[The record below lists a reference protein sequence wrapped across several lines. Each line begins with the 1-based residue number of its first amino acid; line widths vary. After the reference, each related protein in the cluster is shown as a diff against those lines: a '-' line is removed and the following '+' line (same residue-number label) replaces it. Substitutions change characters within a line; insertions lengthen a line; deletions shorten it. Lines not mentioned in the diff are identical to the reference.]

1 VLAPVQQAAANSSCF
16 GGRLRGRMCRTWAL
30 VEAARLAQPLF
41 GNAMD
46 ALSHDVLLVGG
57 GGAGLR
63 AAIAA
68 AGVNPKLRIAVV
80 SKVYPMRSH
89 TVSAEGGAA
98 GVVKP
103 DDNLDEHAY
112 DTISGGDWL
121 CDQDAVEAFVKE
133 APQELLQLERWGC
146 PWSRE
151 PDGHIAVRAF
161 GGMKKRRTWFA
172 ADKTGFHM
180 LHTLFQTTL
189 KYEPITRYDEWFV
202 TRLLVDDGRVQG
214 VVAIELMSGKIH
226 AITAKAVILC
236 TGGCG
241 RVFPFTT
248 NANIKNGDGMAL
260 AFRAGAP
267 LKDMEFM
274 QYHPTGLPF
283 TGILITEAARSEGG
297 YMLNKD
303 GYRYLQDYNLG
314 KPQPRPVLRSMELG
328 PRDRLSQAFV
338 KEDQKGR
345 TIQTPYGSIV
355 HLDLRHLGEK
365 VINTKLPFVRELC
378 LKYQNI
384 DPVKELI
391 PVRPVV
397 HYMMG
402 GVSTDIEGATP
413 LAGLY
418 AAGEVACVSINGANR
433 LGSNSLP
440 ECLVFGAR
448 AGRAAALHAAEQNA
462 PNAKVLAQA
471 SDEQRRLET
480 QFLHK
485 TGGREHI
492 STIREEMQTTVEKS
506 AGIYREEASLTKG
519 TNNLRELQERYH
531 DINLDDRSRTF
542 NTELEA
548 ALELGFMLDVAESIV
563 QCALH
568 RTESRGAHQRT
579 DFPARDDNKFLAHS
593 LIYRN
598 PDGSS
603 RVEYLPVKIT
613 RWAPGERVYGEQ
625 TQEQG
630 KQQPQAI
637 SAERAS

>member
-1 VLAPVQQAAANSSCF
+1 L
-16 GGRLRGRMCRTWAL
+16 
-30 VEAARLAQPLF
+30 EASA
-41 GNAMD
+41 
-46 ALSHDVLLVGG
+46 HDVLLIGG

-68 AGVNPKLRIAVV
+68 AEVNPKLSIAIV

-98 GVVKP
+98 GVAKP
-103 DDNLDEHAY
+103 DDSLDEHAY

-121 CDQDAVEAFVKE
+121 SDQDAVEAFVKE

-146 PWSRE
+146 PWNRE

-180 LHTLFQTTL
+180 LHTLFQTSM
-189 KYEPITRYDEWFV
+189 KYQPIARYDEWFV
-202 TRLLVDDGRVQG
+202 SKLLVEDGRVQG
-214 VVAIELMSGKIH
+214 VVAIELMSGKIQ

-248 NANIKNGDGMAL
+248 NANIKSGDGMAL
-260 AFRAGAP
+260 AYRAGAP
-267 LKDMEFM
+267 LKDMEFV

-303 GYRYLQDYNLG
+303 GYRYLQDYDLG
-314 KPQPRPVLRSMELG
+314 KPEPKPVLRSMELG

-345 TIQTPYGSIV
+345 TIPTPYGPV
-355 HLDLRHLGEK
+355 VNLDLRHLGEK
-365 VINTKLPFVRELC
+365 LINAKLPFVRELC
-378 LKYQNI
+378 QKYQNI

-402 GVSTDIEGATP
+402 GVSTDVNGATP
-413 LAGLY
+413 LQGLF
-418 AAGEVACVSINGANR
+418 AAGEAACVSINGANR

-448 AGRAAALHAAEQNA
+448 AGRAAAQFAAQQKSTNA
-462 PNAKVLAQA
+462 GALMQA
-471 SDEQRRLET
+471 LDEQRRLNS
-480 QFLHK
+480 QFLNK
-485 TGGREHI
+485 SSGRERVAA
-492 STIREEMQTTVEKS
+492 IRTEMQKTVEKS
-506 AGIYREEASLTKG
+506 AGIYREEALLKDATGK
-519 TNNLRELQERYH
+519 LRELQERYN
-531 DINLDDRSRTF
+531 DITLDDRSHTF
-542 NTELEA
+542 NTELES
-548 ALELGFMLDVAESIV
+548 ALELGFMLDVAEAIV
-563 QCALH
+563 KSALQ
-568 RTESRGAHQRT
+568 RTESRGAHQRS
-579 DFPARDDNKFLAHS
+579 DYSARDDTKFLAHS
-593 LIYRN
+593 LMYRN
-598 PDGSS
+598 PDGTS
-603 RVEYLPVKIT
+603 RVEYQPVKIT
-613 RWAPGERVYGEQ
+613 RWPLGQRVYGQ
-625 TQEQG
+625 QSQAVTA
-630 KQQPQAI
+630 KQVG
-637 SAERAS
+637 

>member
-1 VLAPVQQAAANSSCF
+1 METS
-16 GGRLRGRMCRTWAL
+16 
-30 VEAARLAQPLF
+30 
-41 GNAMD
+41 
-46 ALSHDVLLVGG
+46 SHDVLLVGG

-68 AGVNPKLRIAVV
+68 AEVNPKLSIAVV

-98 GVVKP
+98 GVAKP
-103 DDNLDEHAY
+103 DDSLDEHAY

-121 CDQDAVEAFVKE
+121 SDQDAVEAFVRE
-133 APQELLQLERWGC
+133 APLELLQLERWGC
-146 PWSRE
+146 PWNRE

-189 KYEPITRYDEWFV
+189 KYDPITRYDEWFV

-214 VVAIELMSGKIH
+214 VVAIELMSGKIQ
-226 AITAKAVILC
+226 AILAKAVILC

-260 AFRAGAP
+260 AYRAGAP
-267 LKDMEFM
+267 LKDMEFV

-283 TGILITEAARSEGG
+283 TGILITEAARAEGG

-314 KPQPRPVLRSMELG
+314 TPEPKPVLRCMELG

-338 KEDQKGR
+338 HEERKGR
-345 TIQTPYGSIV
+345 TTQTPHGPVV

-365 VINTKLPFVRELC
+365 LINAKLPFVRELC
-378 LKYQNI
+378 QKYQNI
-384 DPVKELI
+384 DPVRELI
-391 PVRPVV
+391 PVRPVI

-402 GVSTDIEGATP
+402 GVSTDIDGATP
-413 LAGLY
+413 LAGLF

-448 AGRAAALHAAEQNA
+448 AGKAAAEYASRQQDPVGGAI
-462 PNAKVLAQA
+462 LAQA
-471 SDEQRRLET
+471 ADERERLNSE
-480 QFLHK
+480 FLNK
-485 TGGREHI
+485 TGGKERI
-492 STIREEMQTTVEKS
+492 ATIRTEMQMTIEKS
-506 AGIYREEASLTKG
+506 AGIYREEPLLREG
-519 TNNLRELQERYH
+519 FNNLLQLQQRYL
-531 DINLDDRSRTF
+531 DINLDDRCHTF
-542 NTELEA
+542 NTELES

-563 QCALH
+563 NAALH
-568 RTESRGAHQRT
+568 RTESRGAHQRS
-579 DFPARDDNKFLAHS
+579 DFPARDDGKFLAHS
-593 LIYRN
+593 LLYRN
-598 PDGSS
+598 PDGTS
-603 RVEYLPVKIT
+603 RVEYSPVKIT
-613 RWAPGERVYGEQ
+613 RWPPGERVYGQQAKPQSQ
-625 TQEQG
+625 T
-630 KQQPQAI
+630 KTV
-637 SAERAS
+637 ERTG

>member
-1 VLAPVQQAAANSSCF
+1 LDTS
-16 GGRLRGRMCRTWAL
+16 
-30 VEAARLAQPLF
+30 
-41 GNAMD
+41 
-46 ALSHDVLLVGG
+46 SHDVLLVGG

-63 AAIAA
+63 AAIAIA
-68 AGVNPKLRIAVV
+68 EVNAKLSVAVV

-98 GVVKP
+98 GVIRA
-103 DDNLDEHAY
+103 DDSLEEHVY

-133 APQELLQLERWGC
+133 APEELLRLEHWGC

-151 PDGHIAVRAF
+151 PDGHIAVRPF
-161 GGMKKRRTWFA
+161 GGMKKERTWFA

-180 LHTLFQTTL
+180 LHTLFQTSL
-189 KYEPITRYDEWFV
+189 KYPAITRYDEWFV
-202 TRLLVDDGRVQG
+202 TKLLVDDGRVQG
-214 VVAIELMSGKIH
+214 VVALEMMSGRIQ

-241 RVFPFTT
+241 KVFPFTT

-260 AFRAGAP
+260 ALRAGSP
-267 LKDMEFM
+267 LKDMEFV

-283 TGILITEAARSEGG
+283 TGILITEAARAEGG

-303 GYRYLQDYNLG
+303 GYRYLQDYDLG
-314 KPQPRPVLRSMELG
+314 KPQRGPVLRTMELG

-338 KEDQKGR
+338 KELEKGR
-345 TIQTPYGSIV
+345 TIETPYGPVV

-365 VINTKLPFVRELC
+365 IINTKLPFVRELC

-384 DPVKELI
+384 DPIKEMI

-402 GVSTDIEGATP
+402 GVHTDLNGATP

-440 ECLVFGAR
+440 ELLVFGAR
-448 AGRAAALHAAEQNA
+448 AGKAAAAFAADQKPPSSA
-462 PNAKVLAQA
+462 ALAQA
-471 SDEQRRLET
+471 LDEKQRIEHR
-480 QFLHK
+480 FLHK
-485 TGGREHI
+485 RDGRERI
-492 STIREEMQTTVEKS
+492 STIREEMQKTVEKS
-506 AGIYREEASLTKG
+506 AGIYRNGKDLQDA
-519 TNNLRELQERYH
+519 TNKLKQLQERFQN
-531 DINLDDRSRTF
+531 IALDDHSRTF
-542 NTELEA
+542 NTELAA
-548 ALELGFMLDVAESIV
+548 ALELSYMLDVAESIV
-563 QCALH
+563 QSALN
-568 RTESRGAHQRT
+568 RQESRGAHQRT
-579 DFPARDDNKFLAHS
+579 DYPKRDDAKYLAHA

-598 PDGSS
+598 SDGSS

-613 RWAPGERVYGEQ
+613 RWPPGERVYG
-625 TQEQG
+625 
-630 KQQPQAI
+630 
-637 SAERAS
+637 R